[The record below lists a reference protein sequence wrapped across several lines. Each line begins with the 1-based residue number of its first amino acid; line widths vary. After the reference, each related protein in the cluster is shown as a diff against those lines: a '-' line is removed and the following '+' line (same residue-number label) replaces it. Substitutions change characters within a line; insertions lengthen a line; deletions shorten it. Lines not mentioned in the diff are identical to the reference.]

1 MGAVQRDGEGA
12 TPGDR
17 RASGK
22 GPCLG
27 VYQAHW
33 SGARSVQALLQAL
46 GGINACYHSPPG
58 GKTLL
63 LFTEETEAQRGQ

>member
-33 SGARSVQALLQAL
+33 SGARPVQALLQAL
-46 GGINACYHSPPG
+46 GGINTVLSQPPG
-58 GKTLL
+58 REDTVVIY
-63 LFTEETEAQRGQ
+63 RRS